1 MPKPDK
7 PALRPT
13 KTPIDF
19 RRIARAC
26 YGPAFGARN
35 PRALERA
42 RDDWADLTDED
53 RAFALAHLL
62 YLNLMA
68 QAASVRLQTQTRDL
82 LDEIAEGLAGEE
94 PEGAVEEPAFAPAEA
109 PLTLAEALGEELGE
123 VGDDEEPAAEDGDQ
137 AEAEADDG
145 SAA

>member
-1 MPKPDK
+1 MVRDNKPT
-7 PALRPT
+7 LRAT
-13 KTPIDF
+13 KTPFDF

-94 PEGAVEEPAFAPAEA
+94 PEGGEEEPAFAPAEA
-109 PLTLAEALGEELGE
+109 PLTLAEAVGEELGE
-123 VGDDEEPAAEDGDQ
+123 VGDEEPAAEEGDQ